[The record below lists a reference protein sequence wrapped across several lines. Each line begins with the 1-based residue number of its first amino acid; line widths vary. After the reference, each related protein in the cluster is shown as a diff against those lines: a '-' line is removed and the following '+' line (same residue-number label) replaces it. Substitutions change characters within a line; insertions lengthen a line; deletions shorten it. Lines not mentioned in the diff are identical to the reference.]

1 MDPRIALLFEHLDRL
16 IKTAIEKTIEKEY
29 GGVRL
34 LDYVNAGDNSYLDLL
49 AEGFTPRED
58 GLLVYGPYDLESVA
72 GKGSQARN
80 DLSLAIEPI
89 VGDNTDE
96 LLGFRL
102 SLRDQS
108 TVESGGLNP
117 MRKPDSAIYNQTSEI
132 FFLELGEFSTLEE
145 ANNLFTKTVD
155 VNNRTAIVSLV
166 GDKLD
171 EIFPNS
177 TSSIE
182 MALSNK
188 GPVISERIRTTLSR
202 NFAPDYIVKAME
214 QVDKEQYEQY
224 GELLGEVEVP
234 DTVEAAA
241 ADVVPDNI
249 SQLET
254 EFETRPVL
262 QNEEILQ
269 DGKYIKGSIREGQVN
284 RQDKILIESIDD
296 FATYSQISF
305 TGDIEVI
312 RVGEGGI
319 RSTKEIGFTDDNQ
332 LYIWHGV
339 DDTYEYVDPK
349 NKIALK
355 KFLNENGLMNPLK
368 NGELYLP
375 VNREVDEEILTK
387 EEILKIQNTPT
398 SLEDDVAEVNNDF
411 VYEKFKDRQ
420 NTADNVIFK
429 EAQDGTVELLV
440 IKRKRGPHRDL
451 FALPGGIVEA
461 EMSDEKIIRSVVDP
475 NEVGR
480 LQEFYFGIEGK
491 FLTYEK
497 GSASLIFA
505 GEALR
510 EAVEEVGLE
519 SKFIRAS
526 QPLPIKYNRYDWD
539 ARAANGVNVGGAFT
553 IIKDLQ
559 NDEIV
564 DGQVV
569 STFTE
574 WKPKAADDALSYQ
587 WIKLEDVIDGS
598 AELAF
603 GHTEFVEDALTISLK
618 NKYFNKSNMATIIK
632 GTSVYDYDD
641 VEKLKIQT
649 QAAAKRNVDIINGS
663 NVVREQV
670 GQPIIPIEGNNVIDR
685 QNKAMIDS
693 IRQMGKMDYGDGIR
707 FNAMDQM
714 RPDFIFIDI
723 MQNAIQY
730 PSIVT
735 LGPADIEGDVV
746 PTRNQMMGNEFIFD
760 AELTDKGKKRVT
772 KLLQEDTKRYYRSLL
787 KRKLNE
793 GMQITPVIAAMQQN
807 ADKIINSQEFKT
819 IIEESFTR
827 VMVEEADTN
836 MYYLKRPDG
845 DSALYAYL
853 DPQNRII
860 ASEGIET
867 AVDDLIEYQKNN
879 YPEVGNAMESI
890 RNKNNKFYKKTFPE
904 EIYTPAWDYY
914 KNNSPAMPEAMLDT
928 KKLTRSADGNLSG
941 IVYHGGNGLNAKGR
955 KVLEILQ
962 TYLPAT
968 SFGTTAPMM
977 EFDNTMQGFLNRITY
992 ENNIDWLD
1000 PTKYRTQQL
1009 RLNYMY
1015 TTSNPFVAG
1024 SYALGGHNEGAIN
1037 AKNTEVLDAMYKILN
1052 HKDIL
1057 DMQDLDL
1064 LDMLNADL
1072 HRIGLH
1078 IDTKDGENFL
1088 RTLDN
1093 STALL
1098 IDPGVL
1104 QIKFNTPAD
1113 SILHTDMP
1121 LIRQL
1126 KNPNVKKLLANII
1139 QNSSPD
1145 YVLSSEALDYL
1156 IEDLHKAAT
1165 GRDFQVIRPEEAD
1178 RKVSQMLL
1186 DARKDGPERE
1196 TIKNY
1201 YKNIMSSDQGMEL
1214 SIKDLLK
1221 GKDEKNLNFSNMQEL
1236 MAGMIRP
1243 REAIAPELLNKAYD
1257 YIKKTD
1263 NNYIQGSKMLP
1274 ITPNWYHDNRTTAG
1288 HVLFTAQ
1295 ADEFFQQKRIQFEDM
1310 FEFAATQ
1317 VDPLSL
1323 GSHQAMG
1330 ELLFVQDF
1338 TEFLNDY
1345 PKLKAQFFK
1354 DFAFE
1359 VGYDYIQKG
1368 ENGMS
1373 VYDDLLQD
1381 MYITANLIRQKHN
1394 ARYIAKNL
1402 DGDFRE
1408 FNPNESGG
1416 IKRLD
1421 DLVFE
1426 SFGFKDG
1433 DRDLIN
1439 FLNQMNGQSRS
1450 TPIPGGSPTKYADI
1464 ALLKSLSQSGIEIV
1478 AGTGGGR
1485 VGNDF
1490 HDVFGIVDPGDKFGT
1505 GVARQ
1510 SKFDIRA
1517 TELDAEKLQT
1527 LTELAQGLKSYNDL
1541 DDNAIKAIAE
1551 FIPIQTIMD
1560 NSELTDAKKQQYVD
1574 LYTSL
1579 NINDERF
1586 FSLDNI
1592 DPSQL
1597 DGVFLQNFDEFR
1609 EVIAKQ
1615 SIFGDVTDNVVQNH
1629 ATKVMDE
1636 LFAQVPAE
1644 NVAKVATRNGL
1655 LQTLGNGL
1663 DLFDA
1668 AVLAPVMLDMLISK
1682 TTGVGEATE
1691 TIGGAVA
1698 DVAQDIYDPTKTDTV
1713 FENLYGSPEDPGT
1726 LAGATSDTIGI
1737 LGEAINPLVEEA
1749 KNNKLLGPMFDSIK
1763 EGAISALDTIKDG
1776 FGMNDWIYNVKR
1788 DMYVSTK
1795 LKEKGYNGKDIRIPS
1810 GLVSQLESEYEAG
1823 LPKVEDKYGRP
1834 LDVAD
1839 STNFPKYNPGR
1850 R

>member
-1 MDPRIALLFEHLDRL
+1 MDNED
-16 IKTAIEKTIEKEY
+16 K
-29 GGVRL
+29 VMQL
-34 LDYVNAGDNSYLDLL
+34 LDDLKEKYGEFLDSTASEAGDGSGLHFDLTSGNIINGNEIYIESFYLKPEAQGQGIGRKMVDALKQLSDEINVPITLL
-49 AEGFTPRED
+49 DKT
-58 GLLVYGPYDLESVA
+58 LESA
-72 GKGSQARN
+72 YSSSFWRN
-80 DLSLAIEPI
+80 MGFDLDDDTASAFYNYEGDPQSSRFAKESL
-89 VGDNTDE
+89 
-96 LLGFRL
+96 
-102 SLRDQS
+102 Q
-108 TVESGGLNP
+108 
-117 MRKPDSAIYNQTSEI
+117 
-132 FFLELGEFSTLEE
+132 
-145 ANNLFTKTVD
+145 
-155 VNNRTAIVSLV
+155 
-166 GDKLD
+166 LD
-171 EIFPNS
+171 EG
-177 TSSIE
+177 
-182 MALSNK
+182 LS
-188 GPVISERIRTTLSR
+188 
-202 NFAPDYIVKAME
+202 
-214 QVDKEQYEQY
+214 
-224 GELLGEVEVP
+224 
-234 DTVEAAA
+234 
-241 ADVVPDNI
+241 
-249 SQLET
+249 
-254 EFETRPVL
+254 
-262 QNEEILQ
+262 
-269 DGKYIKGSIREGQVN
+269 
-284 RQDKILIESIDD
+284 
-296 FATYSQISF
+296 
-305 TGDIEVI
+305 
-312 RVGEGGI
+312 
-319 RSTKEIGFTDDNQ
+319 
-332 LYIWHGV
+332 
-339 DDTYEYVDPK
+339 
-349 NKIALK
+349 
-355 KFLNENGLMNPLK
+355 
-368 NGELYLP
+368 
-375 VNREVDEEILTK
+375 
-387 EEILKIQNTPT
+387 
-398 SLEDDVAEVNNDF
+398 DDVAEVNNDF

-491 FLTYEK
+491 FLPSER

-505 GEALR
+505 QEALR

-526 QPLPIKYNRYDWD
+526 QALPIKYNRYDWD

-618 NKYFNKSNMATIIK
+618 NKYFDKSNMATIIK
-632 GTSVYDYDD
+632 GTNVYDYDD

-723 MQNAIQY
+723 MHTAIKY
-730 PSIVT
+730 PTIAT
-735 LGPADIEGDVV
+735 LGPEDIEGDVV
-746 PTRNQMMGNEFIFD
+746 PTRNQMMNSEFIFD
-760 AELTDKGKKRVT
+760 ADLTDKGKKRVT
-772 KLLQEDTKRYYRSLL
+772 KLLQEYTKRYYRSLL

-807 ADKIINSQEFKT
+807 ANKIIDSPEFKT
-819 IIEESFTR
+819 IIEESFTQ
-827 VMVEEADTN
+827 VMVEEADDN
-836 MYYLKRPDG
+836 LYYLKGPDT
-845 DSALYAYL
+845 DAALYAYL
-853 DPQNRII
+853 DPNNTTI
-860 ASEGIET
+860 ASEGIEAT
-867 AVDDLIEYQKNN
+867 VDDLINYQKGGN
-879 YPEVGNAMESI
+879 PAVGNAMESI
-890 RNKNNKFYKKTFPE
+890 RNKNNEFYKKTFPE

-928 KKLTRSADGNLSG
+928 QKLVRTADGNLSG
-941 IVYHGGNGLNAKGR
+941 MVYHGGNGLNAKGR
-955 KVLEILQ
+955 KVLDILQ

-968 SFGTTAPMM
+968 NFGTTAPMM

-1000 PTKYRTQQL
+1000 PRKYRTQQL

-1015 TTSNPFVAG
+1015 TTSNPFLAA
-1024 SYALGGHNEGAIN
+1024 SYATGGSNPGTISAMN
-1037 AKNTEVLDAMYKILN
+1037 REVYDAVYQILN
-1052 HKDIL
+1052 HQDIL
-1057 DMQDLDL
+1057 DVDDTDLIDMMNRDL
-1064 LDMLNADL
+1064 
-1072 HRIGLH
+1072 REIGLEVVVNPKEGNYLKSV
-1078 IDTKDGENFL
+1078 INEN
-1088 RTLDN
+1088 TL
-1093 STALL
+1093 LV
-1098 IDPGVL
+1098 DPGIM
-1104 QIKFNTPAD
+1104 QIKFNAEPN

-1121 LIRQL
+1121 IIRQTN
-1126 KNPNVKKLLANII
+1126 NPNVTKLLAQII
-1139 QNSSPD
+1139 ENSSPEH
-1145 YVLSSEALDYL
+1145 VLSEEALDFL

-1165 GRDFQVIRPEEAD
+1165 GRDFQVIRTEEAD

-1186 DARKDGPERE
+1186 DARKDGPARE
-1196 TIKNY
+1196 TIKKY
-1201 YKNIMSSDQGMEL
+1201 YTNIMSTDEGMEVA
-1214 SIKDLLK
+1214 IKNILK
-1221 GKDEKNLNFSNMQEL
+1221 GKDEFNINFSNMQDI

-1243 REAIAPELLNKAYD
+1243 REAISTELYNEAFE
-1257 YIKKTD
+1257 YIKKSDFRMSPDDPTTF
-1263 NNYIQGSKMLP
+1263 
-1274 ITPNWYHDNRTTAG
+1274 ITPEWYHKKRTTAG
-1288 HVLFTAQ
+1288 HVLFTAK
-1295 ADEFFQQKRIQFEDM
+1295 ADEFFPYKRIQFEDM

-1317 VDPLSL
+1317 VDPVSL
-1323 GSHQAMG
+1323 GSHQAIS
-1330 ELLFVQDF
+1330 ELLSIKNI
-1338 TEFLNDY
+1338 TEYLNDY
-1345 PKLKAQFFK
+1345 PQLKAEFFK
-1354 DFAFE
+1354 DLPTE
-1359 VGYDYIQKG
+1359 MGYEYISKG
-1368 ENGMS
+1368 GNGIS
-1373 VYDDLLQD
+1373 ISDNLLQD
-1381 MYITANLIRQKHN
+1381 MAIAAEVIRQKH
-1394 ARYIAKNL
+1394 ALRYEAKNL
-1402 DGDFRE
+1402 DGNFRDY
-1408 FNPNESGG
+1408 NPNENGG
-1416 IKRLD
+1416 TKLVD
-1421 DLVFE
+1421 DLVYE

-1433 DRDLIN
+1433 DRDLVN
-1439 FLNQMNGQSRS
+1439 FLNQMNGQTRS
-1450 TPIPGGSPTKYADI
+1450 TPIPGGNPTKYADI

-1485 VGNDF
+1485 RRNNF

-1505 GVARQ
+1505 GIPR
-1510 SKFDIRA
+1510 KTTFDIKA
-1517 TELDAEKLQT
+1517 TELDEDT
-1527 LTELAQGLKSYNDL
+1527 LFLLDDINMGTIGLNDL
-1541 DDNAIKAIAE
+1541 DDNSIKQISN
-1551 FIPIQTIMD
+1551 FIPIETIMQ
-1560 NSELTDAKKQQYVD
+1560 NEELTDIKKQQYLD
-1574 LYTSL
+1574 LYSKL

-1586 FSLDNI
+1586 YNLNEI
-1592 DPSQL
+1592 NPTAI
-1597 DGVFLQNFDEFR
+1597 DGVFLQNFDELR
-1609 EVIAKQ
+1609 ELIARQ

-1713 FENLYGSPEDPGT
+1713 FENLYGSPEDSGT
-1726 LAGATSDTIGI
+1726 LAGATSETIGI

-1763 EGAISALDTIKDG
+1763 EGAISALDTVKDG

-1795 LKEKGYNGKDIRIPS
+1795 LKEKGYNGKNIRIPS